1 MTHVNAVATHF
12 ALDWQKMLWQ
22 CHHMEKDTH
31 IQIRITSAE
40 KQAWLERAKV
50 EGMTLSQYIRWIVG
64 HVAGSRKA

>member
-1 MTHVNAVATHF
+1 
-12 ALDWQKMLWQ
+12 MLWQ

-64 HVAGSRKA
+64 PVAGSRKA